1 MNLQENIN
9 RIKSIM
15 KSVNSDI
22 NEVSEE
28 GYQLILDKYS
38 ESRLIM
44 TEDTTINFREFN
56 NQKIGNKPK
65 GLWYGIGV
73 SWIYWVR
80 NEMPDWEYDNIF
92 KIDLNESNMLMIDT
106 LEKLHSFH
114 EEFGVKTHVFTQIDW
129 EKVSNSYGGIEISP
143 YMWEARMK
151 LDWYYGWDV
160 ASGCV
165 WNKNVIQNIEKI
177 I

>member
-56 NQKIGNKPK
+56 NQKIGYKPK

-73 SWIYWVR
+73 SWIDWVR

-106 LEKLHSFH
+106 LEKLYSFNK
-114 EEFGVKTHVFTQIDW
+114 EFGAYFSQTLIDW
-129 EKVSNSYGGIEISP
+129 KKVSNSYGGIEISP
-143 YMWEARMK
+143 YMWPARME